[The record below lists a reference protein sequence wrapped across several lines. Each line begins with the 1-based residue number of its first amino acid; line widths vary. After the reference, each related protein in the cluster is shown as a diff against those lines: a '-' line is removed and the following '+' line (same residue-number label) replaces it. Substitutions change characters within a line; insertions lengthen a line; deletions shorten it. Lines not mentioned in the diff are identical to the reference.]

1 MVYYKTATEVELIR
15 ESCLVVSKVLGLVGT
30 MIKPGVTGF
39 EIDQKAEEL
48 IRDHKG
54 VPGFKGYNGFPSTLC
69 ISPNEGVVH
78 GIPSKKEFRDGD
90 IVSVDCGCLLNEFYG
105 DAAYTFAVGD
115 VDDKVMDLLC
125 VTKESLY
132 IGIEKAVVGRRIGDI
147 SFAIQ
152 QYAEKNNPYS
162 IVRELVG
169 HGLGKNLHEE
179 PEVPNFGKR
188 GKGIKL
194 KDGLVIAIEPMVN
207 MGNRKVEQSSDGW
220 TIISKDRSPSAHYE
234 HTIVVRKGQAD
245 ILSTHAFVEEAIK
258 NNPNIREISRKKA
271 IFAD

>member
-1 MVYYKTATEVELIR
+1 MVYYKTDAEVELIR
-15 ESCLVVSKVLGLVGT
+15 ESCLIVSKVLALVGST
-30 MIKPGVTGF
+30 IRPGITGI
-39 EIDQKAEEL
+39 ELDKKAEAL

-78 GIPSKKEFRDGD
+78 GIPSKREFRDGD
-90 IVSVDCGCLLNEFYG
+90 IVSVDCGCLLNNFYG
-105 DAAYTFAVGD
+105 DAAYTFAVGE
-115 VDDKVMDLLC
+115 VDDAIIDLLC

-132 IGIEKAVVGRRIGDI
+132 VGIEKAVVGRRIGDI

-152 QYAEKNNPYS
+152 EYAERKNPYS

-169 HGLGKNLHEE
+169 HGLGRNLHEE

-207 MGNRKVEQSSDGW
+207 MGTREVEQANDGW
-220 TIISKDRSPSAHYE
+220 TIVSKDKSPSAHYE
-234 HTIVVRKGQAD
+234 HTIVVRKNKAEL
-245 ILSTHAFVEEAIK
+245 LSTHDFVEEAIK